1 MTITAEP
8 SAAIDPDAL
17 RRLLRNQAAAVA
29 VVTVAGAPPAG
40 FTATSFTSVS
50 LRPPLVSV
58 CVARTATAWPAVA
71 RAGYVGVH
79 LLTRRQQDVARIFAT
94 SGIDRFARHGGWS
107 IGPHDVP
114 ILDDVLAWLVCRVSH
129 RFTAGD
135 HDIVLAEPVAAHRT
149 DDAEPLLYH
158 RGRYAVLRA
167 DAVTEAVAEAI
178 TEQAR
183 ES

>member
-1 MTITAEP
+1 MTVTAEP
-8 SAAIDPDAL
+8 TATVDPDAL
-17 RRLLRNQAAAVA
+17 RGLLRHQAAAVT
-29 VVTVAGAPPAG
+29 VVTTAGDPPAG

-50 LRPPLVSV
+50 LRPPLVSF
-58 CVARTATAWPAVA
+58 CVGHTASSWPAVA
-71 RAGYVGVH
+71 RAGHVGVH

-94 SGIDRFARHGGWS
+94 SGINRFDQHGGWT

-114 ILDDVLAWLVCRVSH
+114 ILDDVLAWLVCRVTH
-129 RFTAGD
+129 RITAGD
-135 HDIVLAEPVAAHRT
+135 HDIVLAEPVAAHRG

-167 DAVTEAVAEAI
+167 DAVLDQV
-178 TEQAR
+178 R